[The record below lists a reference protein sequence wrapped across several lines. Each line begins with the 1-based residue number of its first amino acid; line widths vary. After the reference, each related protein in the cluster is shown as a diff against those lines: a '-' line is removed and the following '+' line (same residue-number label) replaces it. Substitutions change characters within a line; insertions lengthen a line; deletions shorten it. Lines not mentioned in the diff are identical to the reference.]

1 MTDLNKTAASFDLFS
16 KVLFVVDYNEEEIRH
31 RAVETAA
38 AEADCTRE
46 VPAKNV
52 KLFCDR
58 TGNYDEVI
66 VPSGCDTACG
76 CASSSIPTQWR
87 CEACAPSIE

>member
-31 RAVETAA
+31 RAVETAV

-52 KLFCDR
+52 KLF
-58 TGNYDEVI
+58 V
-66 VPSGCDTACG
+66 TAP
-76 CASSSIPTQWR
+76 ATTPRSSYRAAATPP
-87 CEACAPSIE
+87 AA